1 MGTLNIHVNFIPS
14 ENIRKFGKFRLSF
27 TDGNNVEHSVE
38 TKFNFE
44 SLWRIGGE
52 TDSIAFD
59 FLVFSV
65 IVYDIDRAINR
76 HRFSDDGWMRNL
88 SIIDIPAVNDVAM
101 NHAAKL
107 FVKAVNF
114 LTGDQWSFRFV
125 HIEPYTYNPE
135 VERLNVDDYQK
146 VSLFSGGLDSLIG
159 FVDEAYTLD
168 GNKKILL
175 ISHVEQGKEGK
186 DQKRILTKC
195 SVNGHPYQGKFTQL
209 SVSAG
214 LKPSTWV
221 NNPGPE
227 GTFRSRSLLFFA
239 MGLYACYHISPNTLL
254 IVPENGTI
262 SINIP
267 LDKGR
272 RSSCSTRT
280 THPTFI
286 HRLEDAISAIGIMNK
301 LYNPYR
307 LKSKA
312 DMMFETFTN
321 VDKKQVLLGLY
332 QDSCSCAK
340 RSHKRWWDIKEGV
353 YHCGKCLPCIY
364 RRVALDVVGLDDPSQ
379 IGIDIFNSRYFRITD
394 HSQQSSSDVRSLLYF
409 LRNRCNYE
417 TIAQELRLNGVT
429 DVHELADYVRLA
441 LHSYDQVKEW
451 IRRKGTTTIKSMA
464 GL

>member
-1 MGTLNIHVNFIPS
+1 MGTLNIHVNYIPS
-14 ENIRKFGKFRLSF
+14 DNIRNFGKFRLSF
-27 TDGNNVEHSVE
+27 TDDNNVEYSVE
-38 TKFNFE
+38 TKFNFK

-76 HRFSDDGWMRNL
+76 HRFSDDGWLRKIN
-88 SIIDIPAVNDVAM
+88 IVDIPAVNDAVM
-101 NHAAKL
+101 NQAADL
-107 FVKAVNF
+107 FVKAINF
-114 LTGDQWSFRFV
+114 LTGDQWLLHFV
-125 HIEPYTYNPE
+125 HTEPYPYTPDIQ
-135 VERLNVDDYQK
+135 RLNVDDYQK

-159 FVDEAYTLD
+159 FVDEAYTLED
-168 GNKKILL
+168 NKKILL

-186 DQKRILTKC
+186 DQQRILTKC
-195 SVNGHPYQGKFTQL
+195 SLNGNPYQGRFTQL

-221 NNPGPE
+221 NNPVPE

-239 MGLYACYHISPNTLL
+239 MGLYACYHISQNIPL
-254 IVPENGTI
+254 IVPENSTI

-286 HRLEDAISAIGIMNK
+286 HRLEEALDAIGINNK

-312 DMMFETFTN
+312 DMMIDTFSN
-321 VDKKQVLLGLY
+321 EDKKKILLHLY

-340 RSHKRWWDIKEGV
+340 RSHKRWWDRRVGV
-353 YHCGKCLPCIY
+353 NHCGKCLPCIY
-364 RRVALDVVGLDDPSQ
+364 RRVALDAVGLDDPTQ
-379 IGIDIFNSRYFRITD
+379 IGIDIFNSQHFRVTD
-394 HSQQSSSDVRSLLYF
+394 HNQQSSSDVRSLLYF
-409 LRNRCNYE
+409 LRYRCNSE
-417 TIAQELRLNGVT
+417 TIAQELRLNGIN
-429 DVHELADYVRLA
+429 DVEELEDYVRLA
-441 LHSYDQVKEW
+441 MHSYDQVKDW
-451 IRRKGTTTIKSMA
+451 IRRKGTDTIKAMA